1 MREWIWRVKAML
13 RRGRMAAEKAEEL
26 ELHISMEVEA
36 GLRQGLSVEEA
47 RRRARM
53 RVGLVL
59 EGVES
64 TREELGFRWL
74 DGAAADLRHA
84 FRALTRNRGFGTVAV
99 MVLSASVAINTL
111 IFCMLDG
118 VVLRPLPYRS
128 PKQLVRLYDSTAGAP
143 KFAMALGRFLD
154 YRANAKSLES
164 IALYTGGT
172 VELTAS
178 KGHSK
183 QLIAVAIT
191 SGYFAVLG
199 KAPFLGRAF
208 TNADLRSGIHNVVIS
223 YRLWRDRFQSDRMIL
238 GKTIHLDREPWTVI
252 GVAPDGF
259 QHVGGEYRSPLQG
272 ETVDIWVPLPLD
284 GPEMMIR
291 DYHFCN
297 AVARIREGFTEM
309 QARKEL
315 EILAARY
322 SQRYP
327 DFGKWTVRMEPLLN
341 EITGGSRQVVWLLAA
356 AGGLVLL
363 VACTNIAGLCL
374 ARTVARQKELSLRRA
389 LGANRWQLVRVGL
402 TENLLIG
409 VAAAIFGLLLANA
422 GLPLLRQLLPA
433 DFPRAHEIVLT
444 WTSGAFAAAIAIATV
459 LIAGAL
465 PLGLAD
471 PPRSQRSTASRDSRR
486 LRGALVAGEIAL
498 AGLLCAGASFLLRSY
513 WEIGAR
519 DHGFNP
525 AGVLTFHLRVP
536 VSGDA
541 KPGTLA
547 RVYGAIVLKIGEIPS
562 VASAGAST
570 NLPRSAYDENSGF
583 EIVGE
588 SAGRNDDK
596 GGRYQAAT
604 PGYFEAAGMRL
615 LSGRLFDRARD
626 ARGQPLTLIVNDALA
641 NRYFPN
647 GKALAA
653 LVRVA
658 GQNRRIVGVVEG
670 IQDSPADL
678 DTKPAFWFPYE
689 QGEYDS
695 LFFAVRSVSV
705 DPASLIPAVTAAV
718 HAVDP
723 ELALDE
729 IRTLQSR
736 ADSALAGRRFAL
748 WLFQSFAILALAL
761 AAAGIYGLLA
771 YTVQQRHKELGIRAA
786 LGASRMDLSKM
797 ILSDGLKMAAAGAC
811 FCLLLIPLGGS
822 LLRAFLYNVKAF
834 DVWTIVGAPA
844 VLLTVS
850 ILASLGPARSAT
862 RSDPACALRED

>member
-1 MREWIWRVKAML
+1 MREWVWRVKAML
-13 RRGRMAAEKAEEL
+13 RRDRMAAEKAEEL
-26 ELHISMEVEA
+26 ELHIGLEVEA
-36 GLRQGLSVEEA
+36 GLRRGLSAEEA

-53 RVGLVL
+53 RVGLL
-59 EGVES
+59 SEGVES
-64 TREELGFRWL
+64 AREELGFRWL
-74 DGAAADLRHA
+74 NGAVTDLRHA
-84 FRALTRNRGFGTVAV
+84 FRALTRHRGFGTVAV
-99 MVLSASVAINTL
+99 LVLSASVAINIL

-143 KFAMALGRFLD
+143 KFAMALGRYLD
-154 YRANAKSLES
+154 YRAHAKSLEA
-164 IALYTGGT
+164 IALYTGGSM
-172 VELTAS
+172 ELTAS
-178 KGHSK
+178 SGHSK
-183 QLIAVAIT
+183 QLTSVAIT
-191 SGYFAVLG
+191 SDYFAVLG

-208 TNADLRSGIHNVVIS
+208 TDADLRSGVRNVIVS
-223 YRLWRDRFQSDRMIL
+223 YRLWRDRFQSDQGIV
-238 GKTIHLDREPWTVI
+238 GKTIRLDREPWTVI
-252 GVAPDGF
+252 GVAPDRF
-259 QHVGGEYRSPLQG
+259 QHVGGDYRSPLQG
-272 ETVDIWVPLPLD
+272 ETVDVWAPLTLD

-291 DYHFCN
+291 AYHFCN
-297 AVARIREGFTEM
+297 AVARIREGFTET

-327 DFGKWTVRMEPLLN
+327 DFGKWTVRMEPLLS
-341 EITGGSRQVVWLLAA
+341 EVTGRSRQVVWLLAA

-363 VACTNIAGLCL
+363 VACANIAGLCL
-374 ARTVARQKELSLRRA
+374 ARAVTRQKELSLRRA

-402 TENLLIG
+402 AENLLIG
-409 VAAAIFGLLLANA
+409 VAGAIFGLLLAIA

-444 WTSGAFAAAIAIATV
+444 GTTAAFGAAIAIATV
-459 LIAGAL
+459 LLAGVL
-465 PLGLAD
+465 PLSASNTLQ
-471 PPRSQRSTASRDSRR
+471 SQRVISGRDSRR
-486 LRGALVAGEIAL
+486 LRTALVAGEIAL
-498 AGLLCAGASFLLRSY
+498 AGLLCAGALFLLRSY

-525 AGVLTFHLRVP
+525 TGALTFRLKVP
-536 VSGDA
+536 TAGDA

-547 RVYGAIVLKIGEIPS
+547 RIYGAIVSKIGEIPG
-562 VASAGAST
+562 VASVGAST
-570 NLPRSAYDENSGF
+570 NLPWSGYEENAGF

-588 SAGRNDDK
+588 PADRNNDK

-615 LSGRLFDRARD
+615 LKGRFFDRARD
-626 ARGQPLTLIVNDALA
+626 ARGQPFTLIVNDALA

-647 GKALAA
+647 RKALGAE
-653 LVRVA
+653 VRIA
-658 GQNRRIVGVVEG
+658 GRNRRIIGVVEG
-670 IQDSPADL
+670 VQDSPADL
-678 DTKPAFWFPYE
+678 DTKPAFWFPFE

-695 LFFAVRSVSV
+695 LFFAIRSASV
-705 DPASLIPAVTAAV
+705 DPTSLTPAVTAAV

-786 LGASRMDLSKM
+786 LGASRVDLWKM
-797 ILSDGLKMAAAGAC
+797 ILSDGLKMASAGALC
-811 FCLLLIPLGGS
+811 CLLLTPLGGS

-834 DVWTIVGAPA
+834 DLLTIAGAPA

-850 ILASLGPARSAT
+850 VLASLGPARSAT
-862 RSDPACALRED
+862 RSDPAFALRED